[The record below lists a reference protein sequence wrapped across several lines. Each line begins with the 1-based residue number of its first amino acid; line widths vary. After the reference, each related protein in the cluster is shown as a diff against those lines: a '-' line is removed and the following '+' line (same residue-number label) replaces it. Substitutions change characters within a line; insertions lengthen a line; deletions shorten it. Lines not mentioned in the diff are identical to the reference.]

1 MSILIL
7 LPHFSVAAH
16 GEKAEKKHAELAGR
30 ESGYTLTWNDNKGRF
45 ICKKNGS
52 KLNNGWSFDS
62 SKKIAYCTGKNGYLY
77 AKIKDGKYYTYT
89 ANNKKPSSKVFKNKK
104 NTIIRLHKKN
114 FYVGANGLINL
125 NKGWKLNNNGL
136 YTYYVEKNG
145 TVSVKISNG
154 KFRVWNGKDIRWNKK
169 DLKNYKGKVYTYN
182 EKSFFVNTNGN
193 ISRAMGWQGSYFI
206 DNDGCVKYYDDGTTS
221 FRITK
226 NGDTKTL
233 KDGWNDD
240 VYVKNG
246 KIQRSTIV
254 KSSGCNYFVDKNGN
268 RQDFKVKNNQVVR
281 PDNSMAVSS
290 GIYAAAGKK
299 YPIDNKGKIQK
310 NSTVVI
316 KNKAYETVSDGSLS
330 KQSANHVHLWKA
342 GSVTEQIDHKAKT
355 KEVQIPVK
363 ERDEEVWSKDEKH
376 VCLNCVWNKKPKQG
390 ESWVDIDGDGKWTAQ
405 EEGQIYFKDCCY
417 DSASDLASHKS
428 KTTHGQSTT
437 AKVLLYTIH
446 HPTADEPKYETTTV
460 ITEKAWSEWYQIYT
474 CRDCGE
480 KMRIRVIDGKPTKG
494 DYDGLEI
501 PSKKGFILNVFGE
514 KMMSVSANKAYP
526 TGIRIGE
533 QISKDESYKRYGFS
547 YFEKADNILLPDTYL
562 QLLKD
567 HNIQ

>member
-16 GEKAEKKHAELAGR
+16 GEKAEKKQAELAGR

-114 FYVGANGLINL
+114 FYIGANGLINL

-136 YTYYVEKNG
+136 YTYYVEKTG

-154 KFRVWNGKDIRWNKK
+154 KFRVWNGKDIRWDKK

-290 GIYAAAGKK
+290 GIYVAAGKK
-299 YPIDNKGKIQK
+299 YPVDNKGKIQK
-310 NSTVVI
+310 NSTVFI

-330 KQSANHVHLWKA
+330 KQPANHVHLWKA

-363 ERDEEVWSKDEKH
+363 EWDEEVWSEKEKYICKKCGKYYDTLDEWEEH
-376 VCLNCVWNKKPKQG
+376 
-390 ESWVDIDGDGKWTAQ
+390 SGKTN
-405 EEGQIYFKDCCY
+405 
-417 DSASDLASHKS
+417 
-428 KTTHGQSTT
+428 HGNYEP

-446 HPTADEPKYETTTV
+446 HPTADEPKYENTTV
-460 ITEKAWSEWYQIYT
+460 VTEKAWSEYYQDYT
-474 CRDCGE
+474 CRVCGE
-480 KMRIRVIDGKPTKG
+480 KMKERNIRGNPTKG
-494 DYDGLEI
+494 EYNGLLI
-501 PSKKGFILNVFGE
+501 PSKSGYIINAYGE
-514 KMMSVSANKAYP
+514 KKMRVSANMAYP
-526 TGIRIGE
+526 ASIYNGKQITSE
-533 QISKDESYKRYGFS
+533 QSLSKYGFCYLGEES
-547 YFEKADNILLPDTYL
+547 KSDNILLPDTYL

>member
-16 GEKAEKKHAELAGR
+16 GEKAEKKQAELAGR

-114 FYVGANGLINL
+114 FYIGANGLINL
-125 NKGWKLNNNGL
+125 NKGWKLNNNEL

-154 KFRVWNGKDIRWNKK
+154 KFRVWNGKDIRWDKK

-193 ISRAMGWQGSYFI
+193 ISRAMGWQESYFI

-226 NGDTKTL
+226 NGGTKAL

-254 KSSGCNYFVDKNGN
+254 KSGGCNYFVDKNGS
-268 RQDFKVKNNQVVR
+268 RQNFKVKNNQIVR

-310 NSTVVI
+310 NSTVFI

-330 KQSANHVHLWKA
+330 KQPANHVHLWKA

-363 ERDEEVWSKDEKH
+363 EWDEEVWSEKEKYICKKCGKYYDTLDEWEEH
-376 VCLNCVWNKKPKQG
+376 
-390 ESWVDIDGDGKWTAQ
+390 SGKTN
-405 EEGQIYFKDCCY
+405 
-417 DSASDLASHKS
+417 
-428 KTTHGQSTT
+428 HGNYEP

-480 KMRIRVIDGKPTKG
+480 KMRVRVIDGKPTKG

-514 KMMSVSANKAYP
+514 KMMNVSANKAYP

>member
-16 GEKAEKKHAELAGR
+16 GEKAENNQAELAGR

-193 ISRAMGWQGSYFI
+193 ISRAMGWQESYFI

-226 NGDTKTL
+226 NGGTKAL

-254 KSSGCNYFVDKNGN
+254 KSGGCNYFVDKNGS
-268 RQDFKVKNNQVVR
+268 RQNFKVKNNQIVR

-310 NSTVVI
+310 NSTVFI

-330 KQSANHVHLWKA
+330 KQPANHVHLWKA

-363 ERDEEVWSKDEKH
+363 EWDEEVWSEKEKYICKKCGKYYDTLDE
-376 VCLNCVWNKKPKQG
+376 W
-390 ESWVDIDGDGKWTAQ
+390 
-405 EEGQIYFKDCCY
+405 EEHSGN
-417 DSASDLASHKS
+417 
-428 KTTHGQSTT
+428 TNHGNYEP

-480 KMRIRVIDGKPTKG
+480 KMRVRVIDGKPTKG

>member
-16 GEKAEKKHAELAGR
+16 GEKAENNQAELAGR

-206 DNDGCVKYYDDGTTS
+206 DNDGCAKYYDDGSTS

-226 NGDTKTL
+226 NGGTKAL

-254 KSSGCNYFVDKNGN
+254 KSGGCNYFVDKNGN

-310 NSTVVI
+310 NSTVFI

-330 KQSANHVHLWKA
+330 KQPANHVHLWKA

-363 ERDEEVWSKDEKH
+363 EWDEEVWSKDEKYI
-376 VCLNCVWNKKPKQG
+376 CKKCGKYYDTLDEWDEHSSNTNHG
-390 ESWVDIDGDGKWTAQ
+390 NYES
-405 EEGQIYFKDCCY
+405 
-417 DSASDLASHKS
+417 
-428 KTTHGQSTT
+428 

-446 HPTADEPKYETTTV
+446 HPTADEPKYENTTV
-460 ITEKAWSEWYQIYT
+460 VTEKAWSEWYQIYT

-480 KMRIRVIDGKPTKG
+480 KMRVRVIDGKPTKG
-494 DYDGLEI
+494 DYDGLMI
-501 PSKKGFILNVFGE
+501 PSKKGRILNAYGE
-514 KMMSVSANKAYP
+514 KKMTVSACMAFPASIYNGKQI
-526 TGIRIGE
+526 TSE
-533 QISKDESYKRYGFS
+533 QSLSKYGFCYLGEERKS
-547 YFEKADNILLPDTYL
+547 YNILLPDTYL

>member
-16 GEKAEKKHAELAGR
+16 GEKAEKKQAELAGR

-154 KFRVWNGKDIRWNKK
+154 KFRVWNGKDIRWDKK

-226 NGDTKTL
+226 NGGTKAL

-254 KSSGCNYFVDKNGN
+254 KSGGCNYFVDKNGS
-268 RQDFKVKNNQVVR
+268 RQNFKVKNNQIVR

-310 NSTVVI
+310 NSTVFI

-330 KQSANHVHLWKA
+330 KQPANHVHLWKA

-363 ERDEEVWSKDEKH
+363 EWDEEVWSEKEKYICKKCGKYYDTLDEWEEH
-376 VCLNCVWNKKPKQG
+376 
-390 ESWVDIDGDGKWTAQ
+390 SGKTN
-405 EEGQIYFKDCCY
+405 
-417 DSASDLASHKS
+417 
-428 KTTHGQSTT
+428 HGNYEP
-437 AKVLLYTIH
+437 AKVLLDTIH

-480 KMRIRVIDGKPTKG
+480 KMRVRVIDGKPTKG

-533 QISKDESYKRYGFS
+533 PISADESYKRYGFS

>member
-16 GEKAEKKHAELAGR
+16 GEKAEKKQAELAGR

-154 KFRVWNGKDIRWNKK
+154 KFRVWNGKDIRWDKK

-226 NGDTKTL
+226 NGGTKVL

-254 KSSGCNYFVDKNGN
+254 KSGGCNYFVDKNGS
-268 RQDFKVKNNQVVR
+268 RQNFKVKNNQIVR

-330 KQSANHVHLWKA
+330 KQPANHVHLWKA
-342 GSVTEQIDHKAKT
+342 GSVTEKVEHKAKT

-363 ERDEEVWSKDEKH
+363 EWDEEVWSEKEKYICKKCGKYYDTLDE
-376 VCLNCVWNKKPKQG
+376 W
-390 ESWVDIDGDGKWTAQ
+390 
-405 EEGQIYFKDCCY
+405 EEHSGN
-417 DSASDLASHKS
+417 
-428 KTTHGQSTT
+428 TNHGNYEP

-460 ITEKAWSEWYQIYT
+460 ITEQTWYEYYQNYT
-474 CRDCGE
+474 CRDCKE
-480 KMRIRVIDGKPTKG
+480 KMRVRIVEGKPTMG
-494 DYDGLEI
+494 DYDGLKI
-501 PSKKGFILNVFGE
+501 PSKSGYTLNAYRE
-514 KMMSVSANKAYP
+514 KKMTVSANKAYP
-526 TGIRIGE
+526 TEIRIGE

>member
-16 GEKAEKKHAELAGR
+16 GEKAEKKQAELAGR

-193 ISRAMGWQGSYFI
+193 ISRAMGWQESYFI

-226 NGDTKTL
+226 NGGTKAL

-254 KSSGCNYFVDKNGN
+254 KSGGCNYFVDKNGS
-268 RQDFKVKNNQVVR
+268 RQNFKVKNNQVVR

-299 YPIDNKGKIQK
+299 YPVDNKGKIQK
-310 NSTVVI
+310 NSTVFI

-330 KQSANHVHLWKA
+330 KQPANHVHLWKA
-342 GSVTEQIDHKAKT
+342 GSVTEQIDHNAKT

-363 ERDEEVWSKDEKH
+363 EWDEEVWSKDIKYICKKCGKYYDTPEE
-376 VCLNCVWNKKPKQG
+376 WNKHSR
-390 ESWVDIDGDGKWTAQ
+390 ETN
-405 EEGQIYFKDCCY
+405 
-417 DSASDLASHKS
+417 
-428 KTTHGQSTT
+428 HGNYEP

-460 ITEKAWSEWYQIYT
+460 ITEKAWSEYYQDYT
-474 CRDCGE
+474 CRVCGE
-480 KMRIRVIDGKPTKG
+480 KMRVRIVRGDPTKG
-494 DYDGLEI
+494 DYNGLKI
-501 PSKKGFILNVFGE
+501 PSKKGYILNAFGE
-514 KMMSVSANKAYP
+514 KKMIVSANMAFP
-526 TGIRIGE
+526 TAIRIKE
-533 QISKDESYKRYGFS
+533 PISADESYKRYGFS
-547 YFEKADNILLPDTYL
+547 YFEKSDNILLPDTYL

>member
-1 MSILIL
+1 MKKFINIWSLLIVMSILIL

-16 GEKAEKKHAELAGR
+16 GEKAEKNQAELAGR

-62 SKKIAYCTGKNGYLY
+62 SKRIAYCTGKNGYLY

-136 YTYYVEKNG
+136 YTYYVKKNG
-145 TVSVKISNG
+145 TVSVKITNG
-154 KFRVWNGKDIRWNKK
+154 KFRVWNGNNTRWDKK
-169 DLKNYKGKVYTYN
+169 DLKKYKGKTYTYN

-206 DNDGCVKYYDDGTTS
+206 DNDGCVKYYDDGSTS
-221 FRITK
+221 YRITK

-290 GIYAAAGKK
+290 GIYVAAGKK
-299 YPIDNKGKIQK
+299 YPVDNKGKIQK
-310 NSTVVI
+310 NSTVFI

-330 KQSANHVHLWKA
+330 KQPANHVHLWKA

-363 ERDEEVWSKDEKH
+363 EWDEEVWSE
-376 VCLNCVWNKKPKQG
+376 NKKYICQKCG
-390 ESWVDIDGDGKWTAQ
+390 KYYDILDEW
-405 EEGQIYFKDCCY
+405 EEH
-417 DSASDLASHKS
+417 SRN
-428 KTTHGQSTT
+428 TNHGNYEK
-437 AKVLLYTIH
+437 AKVLLDTIH
-446 HPTADEPKYETTTV
+446 HPTADEPKYENTTV
-460 ITEKAWSEWYQIYT
+460 VTEKAWSEYYQDYT
-474 CRDCGE
+474 CRVCGE
-480 KMRIRVIDGKPTKG
+480 KMRVRIVRGDPTKG
-494 DYDGLEI
+494 DYNGLKI
-501 PSKKGFILNVFGE
+501 PSKKGYILNAFGE
-514 KMMSVSANKAYP
+514 KKMIVSANMAFP
-526 TGIRIGE
+526 TAIRIKE
-533 QISKDESYKRYGFS
+533 PISADESYKRYGFS
-547 YFEKADNILLPDTYL
+547 YFEKSDNILLPDTYL

>member
-16 GEKAEKKHAELAGR
+16 GEKAEKKQAELAGR

-193 ISRAMGWQGSYFI
+193 ISRAMGWQESYFI

-226 NGDTKTL
+226 NGGTKAL

-254 KSSGCNYFVDKNGN
+254 KSGGCNYFVDKNGS
-268 RQDFKVKNNQVVR
+268 RQNFKVKNNQIVR

-310 NSTVVI
+310 NSTVFI

-330 KQSANHVHLWKA
+330 KQPANHVHLWKA

-363 ERDEEVWSKDEKH
+363 EWDEEVWSEKEKYICKKCGKYYDTLDEWEEH
-376 VCLNCVWNKKPKQG
+376 
-390 ESWVDIDGDGKWTAQ
+390 SGKTN
-405 EEGQIYFKDCCY
+405 
-417 DSASDLASHKS
+417 
-428 KTTHGQSTT
+428 HGNYEP

-460 ITEKAWSEWYQIYT
+460 ITEKAWSEYYQDYT
-474 CRDCGE
+474 CRVCGE
-480 KMRIRVIDGKPTKG
+480 KMRVRIVRGDPTKG
-494 DYDGLEI
+494 DYNGLKI
-501 PSKKGFILNVFGE
+501 PSKKGYILNAFGE
-514 KMMSVSANKAYP
+514 KKMIVSANMAFP
-526 TGIRIGE
+526 TAIRIKE
-533 QISKDESYKRYGFS
+533 PISADESYKRYGFS
-547 YFEKADNILLPDTYL
+547 YFEKSDNILLPDTYL

>member
-16 GEKAEKKHAELAGR
+16 GEKAEKKQAELAGR

-154 KFRVWNGKDIRWNKK
+154 KFRVWNGKDIRWDKK

-193 ISRAMGWQGSYFI
+193 ISRAMGWQESYFI

-226 NGDTKTL
+226 NGGTKAL

-254 KSSGCNYFVDKNGN
+254 KSGGCNYFVDKNGS
-268 RQDFKVKNNQVVR
+268 RQNFKVKNNQIVR

-310 NSTVVI
+310 NSTVFI

-330 KQSANHVHLWKA
+330 KQPANHVHLWKA

-363 ERDEEVWSKDEKH
+363 EWDEEVWSEKEKYICKKCGKYYDTLDE
-376 VCLNCVWNKKPKQG
+376 W
-390 ESWVDIDGDGKWTAQ
+390 
-405 EEGQIYFKDCCY
+405 EEHSGN
-417 DSASDLASHKS
+417 
-428 KTTHGQSTT
+428 TNHGNYEP

-446 HPTADEPKYETTTV
+446 HPTADEPKYENTTV
-460 ITEKAWSEWYQIYT
+460 VTEKAWSEWYQIYT

-480 KMRIRVIDGKPTKG
+480 KMRVRVIDGKPTKG
-494 DYDGLEI
+494 DYDGLMI
-501 PSKKGFILNVFGE
+501 PSKKGRILNAYGE
-514 KMMSVSANKAYP
+514 KKMTVSACMAFPASIYNGKQI
-526 TGIRIGE
+526 TSE
-533 QISKDESYKRYGFS
+533 QSLSKYGFCYLGEERKS
-547 YFEKADNILLPDTYL
+547 YNILLPDTYL

>member
-16 GEKAEKKHAELAGR
+16 GEKAEKKQAELAGR

-154 KFRVWNGKDIRWNKK
+154 KFRVWNGNNTRWDKK
-169 DLKNYKGKVYTYN
+169 DLKKYKGKTYTYN

-226 NGDTKTL
+226 NGGTKAL

-254 KSSGCNYFVDKNGN
+254 KSGGCNYFVDKNGS
-268 RQDFKVKNNQVVR
+268 RQNFKVKNNQIVR

-310 NSTVVI
+310 NSTVFI

-330 KQSANHVHLWKA
+330 KQPANHVHLWKA

-363 ERDEEVWSKDEKH
+363 EWDEEVWSEDIKYICKKCGKYYDTPEE
-376 VCLNCVWNKKPKQG
+376 WNKHSS
-390 ESWVDIDGDGKWTAQ
+390 ETN
-405 EEGQIYFKDCCY
+405 
-417 DSASDLASHKS
+417 
-428 KTTHGQSTT
+428 HGNYEP

-480 KMRIRVIDGKPTKG
+480 KMRVRVIDGKPTKG
-494 DYDGLEI
+494 DYDGLMI
-501 PSKKGFILNVFGE
+501 PSKKGRILNAYGE
-514 KMMSVSANKAYP
+514 KKMTVSACMAFPASIYN
-526 TGIRIGE
+526 GE
-533 QISKDESYKRYGFS
+533 QITSEQSLSKYGFCYLGEERKS
-547 YFEKADNILLPDTYL
+547 YNILLPDTYL

>member
-16 GEKAEKKHAELAGR
+16 GEKAEKTQAELAGR

-62 SKKIAYCTGKNGYLY
+62 SKRIAYCTGKNGYLY

-136 YTYYVEKNG
+136 YTYYVKKNG
-145 TVSVKISNG
+145 TVSVKITNG
-154 KFRVWNGKDIRWNKK
+154 KFRVWNGNNTRWDKK
-169 DLKNYKGKVYTYN
+169 DLKKYKGKIYTYN

-206 DNDGCVKYYDDGTTS
+206 DNDGCVKYYDDGSTS
-221 FRITK
+221 YRITK
-226 NGDTKTL
+226 NGDIKAL

-254 KSSGCNYFVDKNGN
+254 KSSGCNYFVDKNGS
-268 RQDFKVKNNQVVR
+268 RQDFKVKNNQIVR

-299 YPIDNKGKIQK
+299 YPVDNKGKIQK
-310 NSTVVI
+310 NSTVFI
-316 KNKAYETVSDGSLS
+316 KNRAYETVSDGSLS
-330 KQSANHVHLWKA
+330 KQPANHVHLWKA

-355 KEVQIPVK
+355 KEVQIPVN
-363 ERDEEVWSKDEKH
+363 EWDEEVWSEDIKYICKKCGKYYDTPEE
-376 VCLNCVWNKKPKQG
+376 WNKHSS
-390 ESWVDIDGDGKWTAQ
+390 ETN
-405 EEGQIYFKDCCY
+405 
-417 DSASDLASHKS
+417 
-428 KTTHGQSTT
+428 HGNYEP
-437 AKVLLYTIH
+437 AKVLLDTIH
-446 HPTADEPKYETTTV
+446 HPTADEPKYENTTV
-460 ITEKAWSEWYQIYT
+460 ITEKAWSEYYQDYT
-474 CRDCGE
+474 CRVCGE
-480 KMRIRVIDGKPTKG
+480 KMRVRIVRGDPTKG
-494 DYDGLEI
+494 DYNGLKI
-501 PSKKGFILNVFGE
+501 PSKKGYILNAFGE
-514 KMMSVSANKAYP
+514 KKMIVSANMAFP
-526 TGIRIGE
+526 TAIRIKE
-533 QISKDESYKRYGFS
+533 PISADESYKRYGFS
-547 YFEKADNILLPDTYL
+547 YFEKSDNILLPDTYL

>member
-1 MSILIL
+1 MKKFINIWSLLIVMSILIL

-16 GEKAEKKHAELAGR
+16 GEKAEKKQAELAGR

-226 NGDTKTL
+226 NGGTKAL

-254 KSSGCNYFVDKNGN
+254 KSGGCNYFVDKNGS
-268 RQDFKVKNNQVVR
+268 RQNFKVKNNQIVR

-290 GIYAAAGKK
+290 GIYAAAEKK

-310 NSTVVI
+310 NSTVFI

-330 KQSANHVHLWKA
+330 KQPANHVHLWKA

-363 ERDEEVWSKDEKH
+363 EWDEEVWSEKEKYICKKCGKYYDTLDE
-376 VCLNCVWNKKPKQG
+376 W
-390 ESWVDIDGDGKWTAQ
+390 
-405 EEGQIYFKDCCY
+405 EEHSGN
-417 DSASDLASHKS
+417 
-428 KTTHGQSTT
+428 TNHGNYEP

-446 HPTADEPKYETTTV
+446 HPTADEPKYENTTV
-460 ITEKAWSEWYQIYT
+460 VTEKAWSEWYQIYT

-480 KMRIRVIDGKPTKG
+480 KMRVRVIDGKPTKG
-494 DYDGLEI
+494 DYDGLMI
-501 PSKKGFILNVFGE
+501 PSKKGRILNAYGE
-514 KMMSVSANKAYP
+514 KKMTVSACMAFPASIYNGKQI
-526 TGIRIGE
+526 TSE
-533 QISKDESYKRYGFS
+533 QSLSKYGFCYLGEERKS
-547 YFEKADNILLPDTYL
+547 YNILLPDTYL

>member
-16 GEKAEKKHAELAGR
+16 GEKAEKKQAELAGR

-45 ICKKNGS
+45 ICKKKGS

-206 DNDGCVKYYDDGTTS
+206 DNDGCVKYYDDGSTS

-226 NGDTKTL
+226 NGGTKAL

-254 KSSGCNYFVDKNGN
+254 KSGGCNYFVDKNGN

-310 NSTVVI
+310 NSTVFI

-330 KQSANHVHLWKA
+330 KQPANHVHLWKA

-363 ERDEEVWSKDEKH
+363 EWDEEVWSKDEKYI
-376 VCLNCVWNKKPKQG
+376 CKKCGKYYDTLDEWDEHSSNTNHG
-390 ESWVDIDGDGKWTAQ
+390 NYES
-405 EEGQIYFKDCCY
+405 
-417 DSASDLASHKS
+417 
-428 KTTHGQSTT
+428 

-446 HPTADEPKYETTTV
+446 HPTADEPKYENTTV
-460 ITEKAWSEWYQIYT
+460 VTEKAWSEWYQIYT

-480 KMRIRVIDGKPTKG
+480 KMRVRVIDGKPTKG
-494 DYDGLEI
+494 DYDGLMI
-501 PSKKGFILNVFGE
+501 PSKKGRILNAYGE
-514 KMMSVSANKAYP
+514 KKMTVSACMAFPASIYNGKQI
-526 TGIRIGE
+526 TSE
-533 QISKDESYKRYGFS
+533 QSLSKYGFCYLGEERKS
-547 YFEKADNILLPDTYL
+547 YNILLPDTYL

>member
-16 GEKAEKKHAELAGR
+16 GEKAEKKQAELAGR

-154 KFRVWNGKDIRWNKK
+154 KFRVWNGKDIRWDKK

-226 NGDTKTL
+226 NGGTKAL

-254 KSSGCNYFVDKNGN
+254 KSGGCNYFVDKNGS
-268 RQDFKVKNNQVVR
+268 RQNFKVKNNQIVR

-310 NSTVVI
+310 NSTVFI

-330 KQSANHVHLWKA
+330 KQPANHVHLWKA

-363 ERDEEVWSKDEKH
+363 EWDEEVWSEKEKYICKKCGKYYDTLDE
-376 VCLNCVWNKKPKQG
+376 W
-390 ESWVDIDGDGKWTAQ
+390 
-405 EEGQIYFKDCCY
+405 EEHSGN
-417 DSASDLASHKS
+417 
-428 KTTHGQSTT
+428 TNHGNYEP

-446 HPTADEPKYETTTV
+446 HPTADEPKYENTTV
-460 ITEKAWSEWYQIYT
+460 VTEKAWSEWYQIYT

-480 KMRIRVIDGKPTKG
+480 KMRVRVIDGKPTKG
-494 DYDGLEI
+494 DYDGLMI
-501 PSKKGFILNVFGE
+501 PSKKGRILNAYGE
-514 KMMSVSANKAYP
+514 KKMTVSACMAFPASIYN
-526 TGIRIGE
+526 GE
-533 QISKDESYKRYGFS
+533 QITSEQSLSKYGFCYLGEERKS
-547 YFEKADNILLPDTYL
+547 YNILLPDTYL

>member
-1 MSILIL
+1 MKKFINIWSLLIVMSILIL

-16 GEKAEKKHAELAGR
+16 GEKAEKKQAELAGR

-154 KFRVWNGKDIRWNKK
+154 KFRVWNGKDIRWDKK

-193 ISRAMGWQGSYFI
+193 ISRAMGWQESYFI

-226 NGDTKTL
+226 NGGTKAL

-254 KSSGCNYFVDKNGN
+254 KSGGCNYFVDKNGS
-268 RQDFKVKNNQVVR
+268 RQNFKVKNNQIVR

-310 NSTVVI
+310 NSTVFI

-330 KQSANHVHLWKA
+330 KQPANHVHLWKA

-363 ERDEEVWSKDEKH
+363 EWDEEVWSEKEKYICKKCGKYYDTLDE
-376 VCLNCVWNKKPKQG
+376 W
-390 ESWVDIDGDGKWTAQ
+390 
-405 EEGQIYFKDCCY
+405 EEHSGN
-417 DSASDLASHKS
+417 
-428 KTTHGQSTT
+428 TNHGNYEP

-446 HPTADEPKYETTTV
+446 HPTADEPKYENTTV
-460 ITEKAWSEWYQIYT
+460 VTEKAWSEWYQIYT

-480 KMRIRVIDGKPTKG
+480 KMRVRVIDGKPTKG
-494 DYDGLEI
+494 DYDGLMI
-501 PSKKGFILNVFGE
+501 PSKKGRILNAYGE
-514 KMMSVSANKAYP
+514 KKMTVSACMAFPASIYNGKQI
-526 TGIRIGE
+526 TSE
-533 QISKDESYKRYGFS
+533 QSLSKYGFCYLGEERKS
-547 YFEKADNILLPDTYL
+547 YNILLPDTYL

>member
-16 GEKAEKKHAELAGR
+16 GEKAEKKQAELAGR

-114 FYVGANGLINL
+114 FYVGA
-125 NKGWKLNNNGL
+125 
-136 YTYYVEKNG
+136 YYVEKNG

-154 KFRVWNGKDIRWNKK
+154 KFRVWNGKDIRWDKK

-226 NGDTKTL
+226 NGGTKAL

-254 KSSGCNYFVDKNGN
+254 KSSGCNYFVDKNGS
-268 RQDFKVKNNQVVR
+268 RQDFKVKNNQIIR

-299 YPIDNKGKIQK
+299 YPVDNKGKIQK

-330 KQSANHVHLWKA
+330 KQPANHVHLWMA

-355 KEVQIPVK
+355 KEVQIPVN
-363 ERDEEVWSKDEKH
+363 EWDEEVWSKDKKH

-417 DSASDLASHKS
+417 DSASDLAAHME

-446 HPTADEPKYETTTV
+446 HPTADEPKYENTTV
-460 ITEKAWSEWYQIYT
+460 VTEKAWSEYYQDYT
-474 CRDCGE
+474 CRVCGE
-480 KMRIRVIDGKPTKG
+480 KMKERNIRGNPTKG
-494 DYDGLEI
+494 EYNGLLI
-501 PSKKGFILNVFGE
+501 PSKSGYIINAYGE
-514 KMMSVSANKAYP
+514 KKMRVSANMAYP
-526 TGIRIGE
+526 ASIYNGKQITSE
-533 QISKDESYKRYGFS
+533 QSLSKYGFCYLGEES
-547 YFEKADNILLPDTYL
+547 KSDNILLPDTYL

>member
-16 GEKAEKKHAELAGR
+16 GEKAEKTQAELAGR

-62 SKKIAYCTGKNGYLY
+62 SKRIAYCTGKNGYLY

-136 YTYYVEKNG
+136 YTYYVKKNG
-145 TVSVKISNG
+145 TVSVKITNG
-154 KFRVWNGKDIRWNKK
+154 KFRVWNGNNTRWDKK
-169 DLKNYKGKVYTYN
+169 DLKKYKGKIYTYN

-206 DNDGCVKYYDDGTTS
+206 DNDGCVKYYDDGSTS
-221 FRITK
+221 YRITK
-226 NGDTKTL
+226 NGDIKAL

-254 KSSGCNYFVDKNGN
+254 KSSGCNYFVDKNGS
-268 RQDFKVKNNQVVR
+268 RQDFKVKNNQIVR

-299 YPIDNKGKIQK
+299 YPVDNKGKIQK
-310 NSTVVI
+310 NSTVFI

-330 KQSANHVHLWKA
+330 KQPANHVHLWKA

-355 KEVQIPVK
+355 KEVQIPVN
-363 ERDEEVWSKDEKH
+363 EWDEEVWSEDIKYICKKCGKYYDTPEE
-376 VCLNCVWNKKPKQG
+376 WNKHSS
-390 ESWVDIDGDGKWTAQ
+390 ETN
-405 EEGQIYFKDCCY
+405 
-417 DSASDLASHKS
+417 
-428 KTTHGQSTT
+428 HGNYEP
-437 AKVLLYTIH
+437 AKVLLDTIH
-446 HPTADEPKYETTTV
+446 HPTADEPKYENTTV
-460 ITEKAWSEWYQIYT
+460 ITEKAWSEYYQDYT
-474 CRDCGE
+474 CRVCGE
-480 KMRIRVIDGKPTKG
+480 KMRVRIVRGDPTKG
-494 DYDGLEI
+494 DYNGLKI
-501 PSKKGFILNVFGE
+501 PSKKGYILNAFGE
-514 KMMSVSANKAYP
+514 KKMIVSANMAFP
-526 TGIRIGE
+526 TAIRIKE
-533 QISKDESYKRYGFS
+533 PISADESYKRYGFS
-547 YFEKADNILLPDTYL
+547 YFEKSDNILLPDTYL

>member
-16 GEKAEKKHAELAGR
+16 GEKAEKNQAELAGR

-62 SKKIAYCTGKNGYLY
+62 SKRIAYCTGKNGYLY

-136 YTYYVEKNG
+136 YTYYVKKNG
-145 TVSVKISNG
+145 TVSVKITNG
-154 KFRVWNGKDIRWNKK
+154 KFRVWNGNNTRWDKK
-169 DLKNYKGKVYTYN
+169 DLKKYKGKVYTYN

-193 ISRAMGWQGSYFI
+193 ISRAMGWQESYFI

-226 NGDTKTL
+226 NGGTKAL

-254 KSSGCNYFVDKNGN
+254 KSGGCNYFVDKNGS
-268 RQDFKVKNNQVVR
+268 RQNFKVKNNQIVR

-290 GIYAAAGKK
+290 GIYVAAGKK
-299 YPIDNKGKIQK
+299 YPVDNKGKIQK
-310 NSTVVI
+310 NSTVFI

-330 KQSANHVHLWKA
+330 KQPANHVHLWKA

-363 ERDEEVWSKDEKH
+363 EWDEEVWSE
-376 VCLNCVWNKKPKQG
+376 NKKYICQKCG
-390 ESWVDIDGDGKWTAQ
+390 KYYDILDEW
-405 EEGQIYFKDCCY
+405 EEH
-417 DSASDLASHKS
+417 SRN
-428 KTTHGQSTT
+428 TNHGNYEK
-437 AKVLLYTIH
+437 AKVLLDTIH

-480 KMRIRVIDGKPTKG
+480 KMRVRVIDGKPTKG

-526 TGIRIGE
+526 TGIRIGK
-533 QISKDESYKRYGFS
+533 QISADESYKRYGFS
-547 YFEKADNILLPDTYL
+547 YFEKSDNILLPDTYL
-562 QLLKD
+562 QLLRD

>member
-16 GEKAEKKHAELAGR
+16 GEKAEKKQAELAGR

-154 KFRVWNGKDIRWNKK
+154 KFRVWNGKDIRWDKK

-193 ISRAMGWQGSYFI
+193 ISRAMGWQESYFI

-226 NGDTKTL
+226 NGGTKAL

-254 KSSGCNYFVDKNGN
+254 KSGGCNYFVDKNGS
-268 RQDFKVKNNQVVR
+268 RQNFKVKNNQIVR

-310 NSTVVI
+310 NSTVFI

-330 KQSANHVHLWKA
+330 KQPANHVHLWKA

-363 ERDEEVWSKDEKH
+363 EWDEEVWSEKEKYICKKCGKYYDTLDEWEEH
-376 VCLNCVWNKKPKQG
+376 
-390 ESWVDIDGDGKWTAQ
+390 SGKTN
-405 EEGQIYFKDCCY
+405 
-417 DSASDLASHKS
+417 
-428 KTTHGQSTT
+428 HGNYEP
-437 AKVLLYTIH
+437 AKILLYTIH
-446 HPTADEPKYETTTV
+446 HPTADEPKYENTTV
-460 ITEKAWSEWYQIYT
+460 VTEKAWSEWYQIYT

-480 KMRIRVIDGKPTKG
+480 KMRVRVIDGKPTKG
-494 DYDGLEI
+494 DYDGLMI
-501 PSKKGFILNVFGE
+501 PSKKGRILNAYGE
-514 KMMSVSANKAYP
+514 KKMTVSACMAFPASIYNGKQI
-526 TGIRIGE
+526 TSE
-533 QISKDESYKRYGFS
+533 QSLSKYGFCYLGEERKS
-547 YFEKADNILLPDTYL
+547 YNILLPDTYL

>member
-16 GEKAEKKHAELAGR
+16 GEKAENNQAELAGR

-226 NGDTKTL
+226 NGGTKAL

-254 KSSGCNYFVDKNGN
+254 KSGGCNYFVDKNGS
-268 RQDFKVKNNQVVR
+268 RQNFKVKNNQVVR

-310 NSTVVI
+310 NSTVFI

-330 KQSANHVHLWKA
+330 KQPANHVHLWKA

-363 ERDEEVWSKDEKH
+363 EWDEEVWSEKEKYICKKCGKYYDTLDEWEEH
-376 VCLNCVWNKKPKQG
+376 
-390 ESWVDIDGDGKWTAQ
+390 SGKTN
-405 EEGQIYFKDCCY
+405 
-417 DSASDLASHKS
+417 
-428 KTTHGQSTT
+428 HGNYEP

-480 KMRIRVIDGKPTKG
+480 KMRVRVIDGKPTKG

-514 KMMSVSANKAYP
+514 KMMNVSANKAYP

>member
-16 GEKAEKKHAELAGR
+16 GEKAEKTQAELAGR

-62 SKKIAYCTGKNGYLY
+62 SKRIAYCTGKNGYLY

-136 YTYYVEKNG
+136 YTYYVKKNG
-145 TVSVKISNG
+145 TVSVKITNG
-154 KFRVWNGKDIRWNKK
+154 KFRAWNGNNTRWDKK
-169 DLKNYKGKVYTYN
+169 NLKNYKGKIYTYN

-226 NGDTKTL
+226 NGGTKAL

-254 KSSGCNYFVDKNGN
+254 KSGGCNYFVDKNGS
-268 RQDFKVKNNQVVR
+268 RQNFKVKNNQIVR

-290 GIYAAAGKK
+290 GIYVAAGKK

-310 NSTVVI
+310 NSTVFI

-330 KQSANHVHLWKA
+330 KQPANHVHLWKA

-363 ERDEEVWSKDEKH
+363 EWDEEVWSEKEKYICKKCGKYYDTLDE
-376 VCLNCVWNKKPKQG
+376 W
-390 ESWVDIDGDGKWTAQ
+390 
-405 EEGQIYFKDCCY
+405 EEHSGN
-417 DSASDLASHKS
+417 
-428 KTTHGQSTT
+428 TNHGNYEP

-446 HPTADEPKYETTTV
+446 HPTADEPKYENTTV
-460 ITEKAWSEWYQIYT
+460 VTEKAWSEWYQIYT

-480 KMRIRVIDGKPTKG
+480 KMRVRVIDGKPTKG
-494 DYDGLEI
+494 DYDGLMI
-501 PSKKGFILNVFGE
+501 PSKKGRILNAYGE
-514 KMMSVSANKAYP
+514 KKMTVSACMAFPASIYNGKQI
-526 TGIRIGE
+526 TSE
-533 QISKDESYKRYGFS
+533 QSLSKYGFCYLGEERKS
-547 YFEKADNILLPDTYL
+547 YNILLPDTYL

>member
-16 GEKAEKKHAELAGR
+16 GEKAEKKQAELAGR

-193 ISRAMGWQGSYFI
+193 ISRAMGWQESYFI

-254 KSSGCNYFVDKNGN
+254 KSSGCNYFVDKNGS
-268 RQDFKVKNNQVVR
+268 RQNFKVKNNQIVR

-310 NSTVVI
+310 NSTVFI

-330 KQSANHVHLWKA
+330 KQPANHVHLWKA

-363 ERDEEVWSKDEKH
+363 EWDEEVWSEKEKYICKKCGKYYDTLDEWEEH
-376 VCLNCVWNKKPKQG
+376 
-390 ESWVDIDGDGKWTAQ
+390 SGKTN
-405 EEGQIYFKDCCY
+405 
-417 DSASDLASHKS
+417 
-428 KTTHGQSTT
+428 HGNYEP

-480 KMRIRVIDGKPTKG
+480 KMRVRVIDGKPTKG

-514 KMMSVSANKAYP
+514 KMMNVSANKAYP

>member
-16 GEKAEKKHAELAGR
+16 GEKAEKKQAELAGR

-154 KFRVWNGKDIRWNKK
+154 KFRVWNGKDIRWDKK

-193 ISRAMGWQGSYFI
+193 ISRAMRWQGSYFI

-226 NGDTKTL
+226 NGGTKAL

-240 VYVKNG
+240 VYVENG

-254 KSSGCNYFVDKNGN
+254 KSGGCNYFVDKNGS
-268 RQDFKVKNNQVVR
+268 RQNFKVKNNQIVR

-310 NSTVVI
+310 NSTVFI

-330 KQSANHVHLWKA
+330 KQPANHVHLWKA
-342 GSVTEQIDHKAKT
+342 GSVTEQIDHKVKT

-363 ERDEEVWSKDEKH
+363 ERDEEVWSEDIKYICKKCGKYYDTPEE
-376 VCLNCVWNKKPKQG
+376 WNKHSS
-390 ESWVDIDGDGKWTAQ
+390 ETN
-405 EEGQIYFKDCCY
+405 
-417 DSASDLASHKS
+417 
-428 KTTHGQSTT
+428 HGNYEP

-480 KMRIRVIDGKPTKG
+480 KMRVRVIDGKPTKG
-494 DYDGLEI
+494 DYDGLMI
-501 PSKKGFILNVFGE
+501 PSKKGRILNAYGE
-514 KMMSVSANKAYP
+514 KKMTVSACMAFPASIYN
-526 TGIRIGE
+526 GE
-533 QISKDESYKRYGFS
+533 QITSEQSLSKYGFCYLGEERKS
-547 YFEKADNILLPDTYL
+547 YNILLPDTYL

>member
-16 GEKAEKKHAELAGR
+16 GEKAEKNQAELAGR

-62 SKKIAYCTGKNGYLY
+62 SKRIAYCTGKNGYLY

-89 ANNKKPSSKVFKNKK
+89 ANNKKPSSKVFKSKK

-136 YTYYVEKNG
+136 YTYYVKKNG
-145 TVSVKISNG
+145 TVSVKITNG
-154 KFRVWNGKDIRWNKK
+154 KFRAWNGNDTRWDKK

-206 DNDGCVKYYDDGTTS
+206 DNDGCVKYYDDGSTS
-221 FRITK
+221 YRITK

-290 GIYAAAGKK
+290 GIYVAAGKK
-299 YPIDNKGKIQK
+299 YPVDNKGKIQK
-310 NSTVVI
+310 NSTVFI

-330 KQSANHVHLWKA
+330 KQPANHVHLWKA

-363 ERDEEVWSKDEKH
+363 EWDEEVWSE
-376 VCLNCVWNKKPKQG
+376 NKKYICQKCG
-390 ESWVDIDGDGKWTAQ
+390 KYYDILDEW
-405 EEGQIYFKDCCY
+405 EEH
-417 DSASDLASHKS
+417 SRN
-428 KTTHGQSTT
+428 TNHGNYEK
-437 AKVLLYTIH
+437 AKVLLDTIH

-480 KMRIRVIDGKPTKG
+480 KMRVRVIDGKPTKG

-526 TGIRIGE
+526 TGIRIGK
-533 QISKDESYKRYGFS
+533 QISADESYKRYGFS
-547 YFEKADNILLPDTYL
+547 YFEKSDNILLPDTYL
-562 QLLKD
+562 QLLRD

>member
-16 GEKAEKKHAELAGR
+16 GEKAENNQAELAGR

-226 NGDTKTL
+226 NGGTKAL

-254 KSSGCNYFVDKNGN
+254 KSGGCNYFVDKNGS
-268 RQDFKVKNNQVVR
+268 RQNFKVKNNQIVR

-310 NSTVVI
+310 NSTVFI

-330 KQSANHVHLWKA
+330 KQPANHVHLWKA

-363 ERDEEVWSKDEKH
+363 EWDEEVWSEKEKYICKKCGKYYDTLDE
-376 VCLNCVWNKKPKQG
+376 W
-390 ESWVDIDGDGKWTAQ
+390 
-405 EEGQIYFKDCCY
+405 EEHSGN
-417 DSASDLASHKS
+417 
-428 KTTHGQSTT
+428 TNHGNYEP

-446 HPTADEPKYETTTV
+446 HPTADEPKYENTTV
-460 ITEKAWSEWYQIYT
+460 VTEKAWSEWYQIYT

-480 KMRIRVIDGKPTKG
+480 KMRVRVIDGKPTKG
-494 DYDGLEI
+494 DYDGLMI
-501 PSKKGFILNVFGE
+501 PSKKGRILNAYGE
-514 KMMSVSANKAYP
+514 KKMTVSACMAFPASIYNGKQI
-526 TGIRIGE
+526 TSE
-533 QISKDESYKRYGFS
+533 QSLSKYGFCYLGEERKS
-547 YFEKADNILLPDTYL
+547 YNILLPDTYL

>member
-16 GEKAEKKHAELAGR
+16 GEKAEKKQAELAGR

-114 FYVGANGLINL
+114 FYIGANGLINL

-154 KFRVWNGKDIRWNKK
+154 KFRVWNGKDIRWDKK

-226 NGDTKTL
+226 NGETKTL
-233 KDGWNDD
+233 KDGWNND

-290 GIYAAAGKK
+290 GIYVAAGKK
-299 YPIDNKGKIQK
+299 YPVDNKGKIQK

-330 KQSANHVHLWKA
+330 KQPANHVHLWKT

-363 ERDEEVWSKDEKH
+363 EWDEEVWSKDIKYI
-376 VCLNCVWNKKPKQG
+376 CKKC
-390 ESWVDIDGDGKWTAQ
+390 GK
-405 EEGQIYFKDCCY
+405 YY
-417 DSASDLASHKS
+417 DTLDEWDEHSGN
-428 KTTHGQSTT
+428 TNHGNYEP

-446 HPTADEPKYETTTV
+446 HPTADEPKYENTTV
-460 ITEKAWSEWYQIYT
+460 VTEKAWSEYYQDYT
-474 CRDCGE
+474 CRVCGE
-480 KMRIRVIDGKPTKG
+480 KMKERNIRGNPTKG
-494 DYDGLEI
+494 EYNGLLI
-501 PSKKGFILNVFGE
+501 PSKSGYIINAYGE
-514 KMMSVSANKAYP
+514 KKMRVSANMAYP
-526 TGIRIGE
+526 ASIYNGKQITSE
-533 QISKDESYKRYGFS
+533 QSLSKYGFCYLGEES
-547 YFEKADNILLPDTYL
+547 KSDNILLPDTYL

>member
-16 GEKAEKKHAELAGR
+16 GEKAEKKQAELAGR

-193 ISRAMGWQGSYFI
+193 ISRTMGWQGSYFI

-226 NGDTKTL
+226 NGGTKAL

-254 KSSGCNYFVDKNGN
+254 KSSGCNYFVDKNGS
-268 RQDFKVKNNQVVR
+268 RQDFKVKNNQIVR

-310 NSTVVI
+310 NSTVFI

-330 KQSANHVHLWKA
+330 KQPANHVHLWKA

-363 ERDEEVWSKDEKH
+363 ERDEEVWSKDIKYI
-376 VCLNCVWNKKPKQG
+376 CKKC
-390 ESWVDIDGDGKWTAQ
+390 GK
-405 EEGQIYFKDCCY
+405 YY
-417 DSASDLASHKS
+417 DTLDEWDEHSGN
-428 KTTHGQSTT
+428 TNHGNYEP

-460 ITEKAWSEWYQIYT
+460 ITEKAWSEYYQDYT
-474 CRDCGE
+474 CRVCGE
-480 KMRIRVIDGKPTKG
+480 KMRVRIVRGDPTKG
-494 DYDGLEI
+494 DYNGLKI
-501 PSKKGFILNVFGE
+501 PSKKGYILNAFGE
-514 KMMSVSANKAYP
+514 KKMIVSANMAFP
-526 TGIRIGE
+526 TAIRIKE
-533 QISKDESYKRYGFS
+533 PISADESYKRYGFS
-547 YFEKADNILLPDTYL
+547 YFEKSDNILLPDTYL

>member
-16 GEKAEKKHAELAGR
+16 GEKAEKKQAELAGR

-154 KFRVWNGKDIRWNKK
+154 KFRVWNGKDIRWDKK

-193 ISRAMGWQGSYFI
+193 ISRAMGWQESYFI

-226 NGDTKTL
+226 NGGTKAL

-254 KSSGCNYFVDKNGN
+254 KSGGCNYFVDKNGS
-268 RQDFKVKNNQVVR
+268 RQNFKVKNNQIVR

-310 NSTVVI
+310 NSTVFI

-330 KQSANHVHLWKA
+330 KQPANHVHLWKA

-363 ERDEEVWSKDEKH
+363 EWDEEVWSEKEKYICKKCGKYYDTLDE
-376 VCLNCVWNKKPKQG
+376 W
-390 ESWVDIDGDGKWTAQ
+390 
-405 EEGQIYFKDCCY
+405 EEHSGN
-417 DSASDLASHKS
+417 
-428 KTTHGQSTT
+428 TNHGNYEP

-446 HPTADEPKYETTTV
+446 HPTADEPKYENTTV
-460 ITEKAWSEWYQIYT
+460 VTEKAWSEWYQIYT

-480 KMRIRVIDGKPTKG
+480 KMRVRVIDGKPTKG
-494 DYDGLEI
+494 DYDGLMI
-501 PSKKGFILNVFGE
+501 PSKKGRILNAYGKK
-514 KMMSVSANKAYP
+514 KMTVSACMAFPASIYNGKQI
-526 TGIRIGE
+526 TSE
-533 QISKDESYKRYGFS
+533 QSLSKYGFCYLGEERKS
-547 YFEKADNILLPDTYL
+547 YNILLPDTYL

>member
-16 GEKAEKKHAELAGR
+16 GEKAEKTQAELAGR

-62 SKKIAYCTGKNGYLY
+62 SKRIAYCTGKNGYLY

-136 YTYYVEKNG
+136 YTYYVKKNG
-145 TVSVKISNG
+145 TVSVKITNG
-154 KFRVWNGKDIRWNKK
+154 KFRVWNGKDTRWDKK

-206 DNDGCVKYYDDGTTS
+206 DNDGCVKYYDDGSTS

-226 NGDTKTL
+226 NGDIKAL

-254 KSSGCNYFVDKNGN
+254 KSGGCNYFVDKNGS
-268 RQDFKVKNNQVVR
+268 RQNFKVKNNQIVR

-310 NSTVVI
+310 NSTVFI

-330 KQSANHVHLWKA
+330 KQPANHVHLWKA

-363 ERDEEVWSKDEKH
+363 EWDEEVWSEKEKYICKKCGKYYDTLDEWEEH
-376 VCLNCVWNKKPKQG
+376 
-390 ESWVDIDGDGKWTAQ
+390 SGKTN
-405 EEGQIYFKDCCY
+405 
-417 DSASDLASHKS
+417 
-428 KTTHGQSTT
+428 HGNYEP

-446 HPTADEPKYETTTV
+446 HPTADEPKYENTTV
-460 ITEKAWSEWYQIYT
+460 VTEKAWSEYYQDYT
-474 CRDCGE
+474 CRVCGE
-480 KMRIRVIDGKPTKG
+480 KMRVRIVRGDPTKG
-494 DYDGLEI
+494 DYNGLKI
-501 PSKKGFILNVFGE
+501 PSKKGYILNAFGE
-514 KMMSVSANKAYP
+514 KKMIVSANMAFP
-526 TGIRIGE
+526 TAIRIKE
-533 QISKDESYKRYGFS
+533 PISADESYKRYGFS
-547 YFEKADNILLPDTYL
+547 YFEKSDNILLPDTYL

>member
-16 GEKAEKKHAELAGR
+16 GEKAEKKQAELAGR

-154 KFRVWNGKDIRWNKK
+154 KFRVWNGNDIRWDKK

-206 DNDGCVKYYDDGTTS
+206 DNDGCVKYYDDGSTS
-221 FRITK
+221 YRITK
-226 NGDTKTL
+226 NGDIKAL

-254 KSSGCNYFVDKNGN
+254 KSSGCNYFVDKNGS
-268 RQDFKVKNNQVVR
+268 RQDFKIKNNQIVR

-330 KQSANHVHLWKA
+330 KQPANHVHLWMA
-342 GSVTEQIDHKAKT
+342 GSVTEKVEHKAKT

-363 ERDEEVWSKDEKH
+363 EWDEEVWSEKEKYICKKCGKYYDTLDE
-376 VCLNCVWNKKPKQG
+376 W
-390 ESWVDIDGDGKWTAQ
+390 
-405 EEGQIYFKDCCY
+405 EEHSGN
-417 DSASDLASHKS
+417 
-428 KTTHGQSTT
+428 TNHGNYEP

-460 ITEKAWSEWYQIYT
+460 ITEQTWYEYYQNYT
-474 CRDCGE
+474 CRDCKE
-480 KMRIRVIDGKPTKG
+480 KMRVRIVEGKPTMG
-494 DYDGLEI
+494 DYDGLKI
-501 PSKKGFILNVFGE
+501 PSKSGYTLNAYRE
-514 KMMSVSANKAYP
+514 KKMTVSANKAYP
-526 TGIRIGE
+526 TEIRIGE

>member
-16 GEKAEKKHAELAGR
+16 GEKAEKTQAELAGR

-62 SKKIAYCTGKNGYLY
+62 SKRIAYCTGKNGYLY

-136 YTYYVEKNG
+136 YTYYVKKNG
-145 TVSVKISNG
+145 TVSVKITNG
-154 KFRVWNGKDIRWNKK
+154 KFRVWNGNNTRWDKK
-169 DLKNYKGKVYTYN
+169 DLKKYKGKTYTYN

-206 DNDGCVKYYDDGTTS
+206 DNDGCVKYYDDGSTS
-221 FRITK
+221 FQITK
-226 NGDTKTL
+226 NGGTKAL

-254 KSSGCNYFVDKNGN
+254 KSGGCNYFVDKNGS
-268 RQDFKVKNNQVVR
+268 RQNFKVKNNQIVR

-299 YPIDNKGKIQK
+299 YPVDNKGKIQK

-330 KQSANHVHLWKA
+330 KQPANHVHLWKA

-363 ERDEEVWSKDEKH
+363 EWDEEVWSEKEKYICKKCGKYYDTLDE
-376 VCLNCVWNKKPKQG
+376 W
-390 ESWVDIDGDGKWTAQ
+390 
-405 EEGQIYFKDCCY
+405 EEH
-417 DSASDLASHKS
+417 SR
-428 KTTHGQSTT
+428 KTNHGNYEP

-446 HPTADEPKYETTTV
+446 HPTADEPKYENTTV
-460 ITEKAWSEWYQIYT
+460 VTEKAWSEYYQDYT
-474 CRDCGE
+474 CRVCGE
-480 KMRIRVIDGKPTKG
+480 KMRVRIVRGDPTKG
-494 DYDGLEI
+494 DYNGLKI
-501 PSKKGFILNVFGE
+501 PSKKGYILNAFGE
-514 KMMSVSANKAYP
+514 KKMIVSANMAFP
-526 TGIRIGE
+526 TAIRIKE
-533 QISKDESYKRYGFS
+533 PISADESYKRYGFS
-547 YFEKADNILLPDTYL
+547 YFEKSDNILLPDTYL

>member
-1 MSILIL
+1 MKKFINIWSLLIVMSILIL

-16 GEKAEKKHAELAGR
+16 GEKAEKTQAELAGR

-62 SKKIAYCTGKNGYLY
+62 SKRIAYCTGKNGYLY

-136 YTYYVEKNG
+136 YTYYVKKNG
-145 TVSVKISNG
+145 TVSVKITNG
-154 KFRVWNGKDIRWNKK
+154 KFRVWNGNNTRWDKK
-169 DLKNYKGKVYTYN
+169 DLKKYKGKTYTYN

-206 DNDGCVKYYDDGTTS
+206 DNDGCVKYYDDGSTS
-221 FRITK
+221 YRITK
-226 NGDTKTL
+226 NGDIKAL

-254 KSSGCNYFVDKNGN
+254 KSSGCNYFVDKNGS
-268 RQDFKVKNNQVVR
+268 RQDFKIKNNQIVR

-330 KQSANHVHLWKA
+330 KQPANHVHLWMA
-342 GSVTEQIDHKAKT
+342 GSVTEKVEHKAKT

-363 ERDEEVWSKDEKH
+363 EWDEEVWSEKEKYICKKCGKYYDTLDE
-376 VCLNCVWNKKPKQG
+376 W
-390 ESWVDIDGDGKWTAQ
+390 
-405 EEGQIYFKDCCY
+405 EEHSGN
-417 DSASDLASHKS
+417 
-428 KTTHGQSTT
+428 TNHGNYEP

-446 HPTADEPKYETTTV
+446 HPTADEPKYENTTV
-460 ITEKAWSEWYQIYT
+460 ITEKAWSEYYQDYT
-474 CRDCGE
+474 CRVCGE
-480 KMRIRVIDGKPTKG
+480 KMRVRIVRGDPTKG
-494 DYDGLEI
+494 DYNGLKI
-501 PSKKGFILNVFGE
+501 PSKKGYILNAFGE
-514 KMMSVSANKAYP
+514 KKMIVSANMAFP
-526 TGIRIGE
+526 TAIRIKE
-533 QISKDESYKRYGFS
+533 PISADESYKRYGFS
-547 YFEKADNILLPDTYL
+547 YFEKSDNILLPDTYL

>member
-16 GEKAEKKHAELAGR
+16 GEKAEKKQAELAGR

-154 KFRVWNGKDIRWNKK
+154 KFRVWNGKDIRWDKK

-193 ISRAMGWQGSYFI
+193 ISRAMGWQESYFI

-226 NGDTKTL
+226 NGGTKAL

-254 KSSGCNYFVDKNGN
+254 KSGGCNYFVDKNGS
-268 RQDFKVKNNQVVR
+268 RQNFKVKNNQIVR

-310 NSTVVI
+310 NSTVFI

-330 KQSANHVHLWKA
+330 KQPANHVHLWKA

-363 ERDEEVWSKDEKH
+363 EWDEEVWSKDEKYI
-376 VCLNCVWNKKPKQG
+376 CKKCGKYYDTLDEWDEHSSNTNHG
-390 ESWVDIDGDGKWTAQ
+390 NYES
-405 EEGQIYFKDCCY
+405 
-417 DSASDLASHKS
+417 
-428 KTTHGQSTT
+428 

-446 HPTADEPKYETTTV
+446 HPTADEPKYENTTV
-460 ITEKAWSEWYQIYT
+460 VTEKAWSEWYQIYT

-480 KMRIRVIDGKPTKG
+480 KMRVRVIDGKPTKG
-494 DYDGLEI
+494 DYDGLMI
-501 PSKKGFILNVFGE
+501 PSKKGRILNAYGE
-514 KMMSVSANKAYP
+514 KKMTVSACMAFPASIYNGKQI
-526 TGIRIGE
+526 TSE
-533 QISKDESYKRYGFS
+533 QSLSKYGFCYLGEERKS
-547 YFEKADNILLPDTYL
+547 YNILLPDTYL

>member
-16 GEKAEKKHAELAGR
+16 GEKAEKKQAELAGR

-154 KFRVWNGKDIRWNKK
+154 KFRVWNGKDIRWDKK

-226 NGDTKTL
+226 NGGTKAL

-254 KSSGCNYFVDKNGN
+254 KSGGCNYFVDKNGS
-268 RQDFKVKNNQVVR
+268 RQNFKVKNNQIVR

-310 NSTVVI
+310 NSTVFI

-330 KQSANHVHLWKA
+330 KQPANHVHLWKA

-363 ERDEEVWSKDEKH
+363 EWDEEVWSEKEKYICKKCGKYYDTLDE
-376 VCLNCVWNKKPKQG
+376 W
-390 ESWVDIDGDGKWTAQ
+390 
-405 EEGQIYFKDCCY
+405 EEHSGN
-417 DSASDLASHKS
+417 
-428 KTTHGQSTT
+428 TNHGNYEP

-460 ITEKAWSEWYQIYT
+460 VTEKAWSEWYQIYT

-480 KMRIRVIDGKPTKG
+480 KMRVRVIDGKPTKG
-494 DYDGLEI
+494 DYDGLMI
-501 PSKKGFILNVFGE
+501 PSKKGRILNAYGE
-514 KMMSVSANKAYP
+514 KKMTVSACMAFPASIYNGKQI
-526 TGIRIGE
+526 TSE
-533 QISKDESYKRYGFS
+533 QSLSKYGFCYLGEERKS
-547 YFEKADNILLPDTYL
+547 YNILLPDTYL

>member
-16 GEKAEKKHAELAGR
+16 GEKAESPQAELAGR

-62 SKKIAYCTGKNGYLY
+62 SKRIAYCTGKNGYLY

-125 NKGWKLNNNGL
+125 NKGWKLNKNGL

-154 KFRVWNGKDIRWNKK
+154 KFRVWNGNGTRWDKK

-182 EKSFFVNTNGN
+182 EKSFFVNSNGN

-206 DNDGCVKYYDDGTTS
+206 DNDGCAKYYDDGSIS

-226 NGDTKTL
+226 NGGTKAL

-254 KSSGCNYFVDKNGN
+254 KSGGCNYFVDKNGS

-299 YPIDNKGKIQK
+299 YPVDNQGKIQK
-310 NSTVVI
+310 NSTVFI

-330 KQSANHVHLWKA
+330 KQPANHVHLWKA

-355 KEVQIPVK
+355 KEVQIPVN
-363 ERDEEVWSKDEKH
+363 EWDEEVWSE
-376 VCLNCVWNKKPKQG
+376 NKKYICKKCG
-390 ESWVDIDGDGKWTAQ
+390 KYYDILDEW
-405 EEGQIYFKDCCY
+405 EEH
-417 DSASDLASHKS
+417 SRN
-428 KTTHGQSTT
+428 TNHGNYEK
-437 AKVLLYTIH
+437 AKVLLDTIH

-480 KMRIRVIDGKPTKG
+480 KMRVRVIDGKPTKG

>member
-16 GEKAEKKHAELAGR
+16 GEKAEKKQAELAGR

-154 KFRVWNGKDIRWNKK
+154 KFRVWNGKDIRWDKK

-226 NGDTKTL
+226 NGGTKAL

-254 KSSGCNYFVDKNGN
+254 KSSGCNYFVDKNGS

-290 GIYAAAGKK
+290 GIYVAAGKK
-299 YPIDNKGKIQK
+299 YPVDNKGKIQK

-330 KQSANHVHLWKA
+330 KQPANHVHLWKA

-363 ERDEEVWSKDEKH
+363 EWDEEVWSE
-376 VCLNCVWNKKPKQG
+376 NKKYICKKCG
-390 ESWVDIDGDGKWTAQ
+390 KYYDILDEW
-405 EEGQIYFKDCCY
+405 EEH
-417 DSASDLASHKS
+417 SRN
-428 KTTHGQSTT
+428 TNHGNYEK
-437 AKVLLYTIH
+437 AKVLLDTIH
-446 HPTADEPKYETTTV
+446 HPTADEPKYENTTV
-460 ITEKAWSEWYQIYT
+460 VTEKAWSEYYQDYT
-474 CRDCGE
+474 CRVCGE
-480 KMRIRVIDGKPTKG
+480 KMKERNIRGNPTKG
-494 DYDGLEI
+494 EYNGLLI
-501 PSKKGFILNVFGE
+501 PSKSGYIINAYGE
-514 KMMSVSANKAYP
+514 KKMRVSANMAYP
-526 TGIRIGE
+526 ASIYNGKQITSE
-533 QISKDESYKRYGFS
+533 QSLSKYGFCYLGEES
-547 YFEKADNILLPDTYL
+547 KSDNILLPDTYL

>member
-16 GEKAEKKHAELAGR
+16 GEKAEKKQAELAGR

-154 KFRVWNGKDIRWNKK
+154 KFRVWNGKDIRWDKK

-193 ISRAMGWQGSYFI
+193 ISRAMGWQESYFI

-226 NGDTKTL
+226 NGGTKAL

-254 KSSGCNYFVDKNGN
+254 KSGGCNYFVDKNGS
-268 RQDFKVKNNQVVR
+268 RQNFKVKNNQIVR

-299 YPIDNKGKIQK
+299 YPVGNKGKIQK

-363 ERDEEVWSKDEKH
+363 ERDEEVWSEKEKYICKKCGKYYDTLDEWEEH
-376 VCLNCVWNKKPKQG
+376 
-390 ESWVDIDGDGKWTAQ
+390 SGKTN
-405 EEGQIYFKDCCY
+405 
-417 DSASDLASHKS
+417 
-428 KTTHGQSTT
+428 HGNYEP

-460 ITEKAWSEWYQIYT
+460 ITEKAWSEYYQDYT
-474 CRDCGE
+474 CRVCGE
-480 KMRIRVIDGKPTKG
+480 KMRVRIVRGDPTKG
-494 DYDGLEI
+494 DYNGLKI
-501 PSKKGFILNVFGE
+501 PSKKGYILNAFGE
-514 KMMSVSANKAYP
+514 KKMIVSANMAFP
-526 TGIRIGE
+526 TAIRIKE
-533 QISKDESYKRYGFS
+533 PISADESYKRYGFS
-547 YFEKADNILLPDTYL
+547 YFEKSDNILLPDTYL